1 MQPTIHRH
9 SFSRTGARWA
19 LGSLL
24 GLGALFA
31 QTASASA
38 LGDAIRQL
46 GASDG
51 LQRSVTLKE
60 LGIVDPVVLAG
71 TATQDFYLPV
81 PRGLPLGDASIAFD
95 GRYLKGEPGTST
107 VVISLNGT
115 PAVSQTVP
123 DGEGT
128 LQRNLPVAQPARA
141 SDFVRLGVNWR
152 NRNNSQQR
160 CDENHSLAN
169 SLTIS
174 PQTRLSY
181 RVDPRD
187 VRTIEDVWNTLPVR
201 TTVLVSG
208 RQLEQASF
216 DSAWRIGASLQR
228 NNRRMQVRALP
239 AVGEVIDLRSL
250 EVPAALA
257 GVPAFAALRGAEP
270 QHKLASDAELGALL
284 MLGAAQVS
292 GDIVVADKALQQR
305 LTAAFAALQAQLAA
319 DPDAGQ
325 ALQQWR
331 ARRAP
336 LASEALASQQLR
348 ALPMGRQMVLAV
360 ASDAGARVAGLQEAA
375 LQRLLVSDN
384 VTVAAAQPPQWDEA
398 KGIRLSS
405 LGGSPDSFDVLS
417 RGEWTMNF
425 PLSAVASQGRMPGEI
440 TLYVAAAPG
449 ASATR
454 PVATLFWNG
463 MLLSARQL
471 DANGQPERLRARV
484 PGYALGINN
493 TLRVSVQRQPYS
505 ADCNEI
511 PQPYP
516 ASVLPAISYV
526 TPGKAE
532 PNGSFI
538 GLLPLLGARSQL
550 LVPASYLSAAPAALE
565 RMANLAAASGLSA
578 SQAELVVAQA
588 DAPAKPSMPFVAM
601 EVPVDGAKPLV
612 TVTDGQQL
620 RIRGKS
626 LDWLDIKGL
635 KQLSSAEVVTAGGQ
649 QGVLWRAIGEWT
661 GGLGEPFLLNRGN
674 IAVIGGDGPL
684 AWLDSSNPDAGI
696 PSGPREGAFHE
707 WRNFL
712 SWSVPGI
719 AIALVVV
726 VLLVLLA
733 WAVARSKQPRH

>member
-239 AVGEVIDLRSL
+239 AVGEVIDLRGL

-270 QHKLASDAELGALL
+270 QHKLASDAELGALI
-284 MLGAAQVS
+284 MLGSAQVS

-684 AWLDSSNPDAGI
+684 AWVDSSNPDAGI

>member
-187 VRTIEDVWNTLPVR
+187 VRTVEDVWNTLPVR

-239 AVGEVIDLRSL
+239 AVGEVIDLRGL

-270 QHKLASDAELGALL
+270 QHKLASDAELGALI
-284 MLGAAQVS
+284 MLGSAQVS

-305 LTAAFAALQAQLAA
+305 LTAAFAALQTQLAA

-601 EVPVDGAKPLV
+601 EVPVEGAKPLV

-684 AWLDSSNPDAGI
+684 AWVDSSNPDAGI

>member
-239 AVGEVIDLRSL
+239 AVGEVIDLRGL

-305 LTAAFAALQAQLAA
+305 LTAAFAALQAQLAT

-578 SQAELVVAQA
+578 SQA
-588 DAPAKPSMPFVAM
+588 
-601 EVPVDGAKPLV
+601 
-612 TVTDGQQL
+612 
-620 RIRGKS
+620 
-626 LDWLDIKGL
+626 
-635 KQLSSAEVVTAGGQ
+635 
-649 QGVLWRAIGEWT
+649 
-661 GGLGEPFLLNRGN
+661 
-674 IAVIGGDGPL
+674 
-684 AWLDSSNPDAGI
+684 
-696 PSGPREGAFHE
+696 
-707 WRNFL
+707 
-712 SWSVPGI
+712 
-719 AIALVVV
+719 
-726 VLLVLLA
+726 
-733 WAVARSKQPRH
+733 

>member
-46 GASDG
+46 GASDR

-181 RVDPRD
+181 RLDPRD

-239 AVGEVIDLRSL
+239 AVGEVIDLRGL

-270 QHKLASDAELGALL
+270 QHKLASDAELGALI
-284 MLGAAQVS
+284 MLGSAQVS

-305 LTAAFAALQAQLAA
+305 LTAAFAALQTQLAA

-384 VTVAAAQPPQWDEA
+384 VTVAAAEPPQWDEA

-684 AWLDSSNPDAGI
+684 AWVDSSNPDAGI

>member
-24 GLGALFA
+24 GLGALFTQA
-31 QTASASA
+31 ASASA

-239 AVGEVIDLRSL
+239 AVGEVIDLRGL

-684 AWLDSSNPDAGI
+684 AWVDSSNPDAGI

>member
-239 AVGEVIDLRSL
+239 AVGEVIDLRGL

-626 LDWLDIKGL
+626 LDWLEIKGL

-684 AWLDSSNPDAGI
+684 AWVDSSNPDAGI

>member
-181 RVDPRD
+181 RLDPRD

-239 AVGEVIDLRSL
+239 AVGEVIDLRGL

-270 QHKLASDAELGALL
+270 QHKLASDAELGALI
-284 MLGAAQVS
+284 MLGSAQVS

-305 LTAAFAALQAQLAA
+305 LTAAFAALQTQLAA

-601 EVPVDGAKPLV
+601 EVPVEGAKPLV

-684 AWLDSSNPDAGI
+684 AWVDSSNPDAGI

>member
-31 QTASASA
+31 QAASASA

-239 AVGEVIDLRSL
+239 AVGEVIDLRGL

-270 QHKLASDAELGALL
+270 PHKLASAAALGALI
-284 MLGAAQVS
+284 MLGSAQVS

-305 LTAAFAALQAQLAA
+305 LTAAFAALQTQLAA

-626 LDWLDIKGL
+626 LD
-635 KQLSSAEVVTAGGQ
+635 
-649 QGVLWRAIGEWT
+649 
-661 GGLGEPFLLNRGN
+661 
-674 IAVIGGDGPL
+674 
-684 AWLDSSNPDAGI
+684 
-696 PSGPREGAFHE
+696 
-707 WRNFL
+707 
-712 SWSVPGI
+712 
-719 AIALVVV
+719 
-726 VLLVLLA
+726 
-733 WAVARSKQPRH
+733 

>member
-239 AVGEVIDLRSL
+239 AVGEVIDLRGL

-270 QHKLASDAELGALL
+270 QHKLASDAELGALI
-284 MLGAAQVS
+284 MLGSAQVS

-305 LTAAFAALQAQLAA
+305 LTAAFAALQAQLAS

-601 EVPVDGAKPLV
+601 EVPVEGAKPLV

-684 AWLDSSNPDAGI
+684 AWVDSSNPDAGI

>member
-216 DSAWRIGASLQR
+216 DSAWRFGASLQR

-239 AVGEVIDLRSL
+239 AVGEVIDLRGL

-305 LTAAFAALQAQLAA
+305 LTAAFAALQAQLAT

-550 LVPASYLSAAPAALE
+550 LVPAS
-565 RMANLAAASGLSA
+565 
-578 SQAELVVAQA
+578 
-588 DAPAKPSMPFVAM
+588 
-601 EVPVDGAKPLV
+601 
-612 TVTDGQQL
+612 
-620 RIRGKS
+620 
-626 LDWLDIKGL
+626 
-635 KQLSSAEVVTAGGQ
+635 
-649 QGVLWRAIGEWT
+649 
-661 GGLGEPFLLNRGN
+661 
-674 IAVIGGDGPL
+674 
-684 AWLDSSNPDAGI
+684 
-696 PSGPREGAFHE
+696 
-707 WRNFL
+707 
-712 SWSVPGI
+712 
-719 AIALVVV
+719 
-726 VLLVLLA
+726 
-733 WAVARSKQPRH
+733 

>member
-1 MQPTIHRH
+1 MQPTIRQ
-9 SFSRTGARWA
+9 SLSRTGARWA

-38 LGDAIRQL
+38 LGDAIRQM

-95 GRYLKGEPGTST
+95 SRYLKGEPGVST

-123 DGEGT
+123 DGDGM
-128 LQRNLPVAQPARA
+128 LQRTLPVAQQARA

-152 NRNNSQQR
+152 SRNGQVR
-160 CDENHSLAN
+160 CDDNHSLAN

-187 VRTIEDVWNTLPVR
+187 VRSIEDVWNTLPVR
-201 TTVLVSG
+201 TTVLVAG

-228 NNRRMQVRALP
+228 NNRRMTVNALP
-239 AVGEVIDLRSL
+239 AVGETLDLRGL

-336 LASEALASQQLR
+336 LANEALASQQLR

-360 ASDAGARVAGLQEAA
+360 AADAGARVAGLQEAA

-417 RGEWTMNF
+417 RGDWTMNF
-425 PLSAVASQGRMPGEI
+425 PLSAVASQGQMPGEI

-471 DANGQPERLRARV
+471 EANGQPERLRARV

-532 PNGSFI
+532 ANGSFI
-538 GLLPLLGARSQL
+538 GLLPLLGAKSQF

-588 DAPAKPSMPFVAM
+588 DATAKPSMPFVAM

-612 TVTDGQQL
+612 TVTDRQQL

-626 LDWLDIKGL
+626 VDWLDIKGL

-649 QGVLWRAIGEWT
+649 QGVLWHAIGEWT

-684 AWLDSSNPDAGI
+684 AWVDSSNPETGI
-696 PSGPREGAFHE
+696 PSGPHESAFHE

-719 AIALVVV
+719 AIALFV
-726 VLLVLLA
+726 VLLLVVLA
-733 WAVARSKQPRH
+733 WAVARSKQSKH

>member
-239 AVGEVIDLRSL
+239 AVGEVIDLRGL

-270 QHKLASDAELGALL
+270 QHKLASDAELGALI
-284 MLGAAQVS
+284 MLGSAQVS

-305 LTAAFAALQAQLAA
+305 LTAAFAALQAQLAT

-550 LVPASYLSAAPAALE
+550 LVPAS
-565 RMANLAAASGLSA
+565 
-578 SQAELVVAQA
+578 
-588 DAPAKPSMPFVAM
+588 
-601 EVPVDGAKPLV
+601 
-612 TVTDGQQL
+612 
-620 RIRGKS
+620 
-626 LDWLDIKGL
+626 
-635 KQLSSAEVVTAGGQ
+635 
-649 QGVLWRAIGEWT
+649 
-661 GGLGEPFLLNRGN
+661 
-674 IAVIGGDGPL
+674 
-684 AWLDSSNPDAGI
+684 
-696 PSGPREGAFHE
+696 
-707 WRNFL
+707 
-712 SWSVPGI
+712 
-719 AIALVVV
+719 
-726 VLLVLLA
+726 
-733 WAVARSKQPRH
+733 

>member
-181 RVDPRD
+181 RLDPRD

-239 AVGEVIDLRSL
+239 AVGEVIDLRGL

-270 QHKLASDAELGALL
+270 QHKLASDAELGALI
-284 MLGAAQVS
+284 MLGSAQVS

-305 LTAAFAALQAQLAA
+305 LTAAFAALQTQLAA

-684 AWLDSSNPDAGI
+684 AWVDSSNPDAGI

>member
-239 AVGEVIDLRSL
+239 AVGEVIDLRGL

-305 LTAAFAALQAQLAA
+305 LTAAFAALQTQLAT

-684 AWLDSSNPDAGI
+684 AWVDSSNPDAGI

>member
-239 AVGEVIDLRSL
+239 AVGEVIDLRGL

-270 QHKLASDAELGALL
+270 QHKLASDAELGALI

-305 LTAAFAALQAQLAA
+305 LTAAFAALQTQLAA

-635 KQLSSAEVVTAGGQ
+635 KQLSSAEVVTASGQ

-684 AWLDSSNPDAGI
+684 AWVDSSNPDAGI

>member
-95 GRYLKGEPGTST
+95 GRYLKGESGTST

-181 RVDPRD
+181 RLDPRD

-239 AVGEVIDLRSL
+239 AVGEVIDLRGL

-425 PLSAVASQGRMPGEI
+425 PLNAVASQGRMPGEI

-601 EVPVDGAKPLV
+601 EVPVEGAKPLV

-684 AWLDSSNPDAGI
+684 AWVDSSNPDAGI

>member
-123 DGEGT
+123 DGEGA

-239 AVGEVIDLRSL
+239 AVGEVIDLRGL

-305 LTAAFAALQAQLAA
+305 LTAAFAALQAQLPS
-319 DPDAGQ
+319 DPDAAQ

>member
-24 GLGALFA
+24 GLGALFTQA
-31 QTASASA
+31 ASASA

-152 NRNNSQQR
+152 NRSNSQQR

-239 AVGEVIDLRSL
+239 AVGEVIDLRGL

-305 LTAAFAALQAQLAA
+305 LTAAFAALQAQLAS

-471 DANGQPERLRARV
+471 EANGQPERLRARV

-661 GGLGEPFLLNRGN
+661 GGLDEPFLLNRGN

-684 AWLDSSNPDAGI
+684 AWVDSSNPDAGI

>member
-174 PQTRLSY
+174 PQTRLSC

-239 AVGEVIDLRSL
+239 AVGEVIDLRGL

-270 QHKLASDAELGALL
+270 QHKLASDAELGALI

-305 LTAAFAALQAQLAA
+305 LTAAFAALQTQLAA

-684 AWLDSSNPDAGI
+684 AWVDSSNPDAGI

>member
-31 QTASASA
+31 QAASASA

-239 AVGEVIDLRSL
+239 AVGEVIDLRGL

-270 QHKLASDAELGALL
+270 QHKLASDAELGALI
-284 MLGAAQVS
+284 MLGSAQVS

-305 LTAAFAALQAQLAA
+305 LTAAFAALQTQLAA

-550 LVPASYLSAAPAALE
+550 LVPAS
-565 RMANLAAASGLSA
+565 
-578 SQAELVVAQA
+578 
-588 DAPAKPSMPFVAM
+588 
-601 EVPVDGAKPLV
+601 
-612 TVTDGQQL
+612 
-620 RIRGKS
+620 
-626 LDWLDIKGL
+626 
-635 KQLSSAEVVTAGGQ
+635 
-649 QGVLWRAIGEWT
+649 
-661 GGLGEPFLLNRGN
+661 
-674 IAVIGGDGPL
+674 
-684 AWLDSSNPDAGI
+684 
-696 PSGPREGAFHE
+696 
-707 WRNFL
+707 
-712 SWSVPGI
+712 
-719 AIALVVV
+719 
-726 VLLVLLA
+726 
-733 WAVARSKQPRH
+733 

>member
-239 AVGEVIDLRSL
+239 AVGEVIDLRGL

-305 LTAAFAALQAQLAA
+305 LTAAFAALQTQLAA

>member
-81 PRGLPLGDASIAFD
+81 PRGLPLVDASIAFD

-239 AVGEVIDLRSL
+239 AVGEVIDLRGL

-305 LTAAFAALQAQLAA
+305 LTAAFAALQTQLAT

-684 AWLDSSNPDAGI
+684 AWVDSSNPDAGI
-696 PSGPREGAFHE
+696 PPGPREGAFHE

>member
-239 AVGEVIDLRSL
+239 AVGEVIDLRGL

-270 QHKLASDAELGALL
+270 QHKLASDAELGALI
-284 MLGAAQVS
+284 MLGSAQVS

-305 LTAAFAALQAQLAA
+305 LTAAFAALQTQLAA

-684 AWLDSSNPDAGI
+684 AWVDSSNPDAGI

>member
-239 AVGEVIDLRSL
+239 AVGEVIDLRGL

-257 GVPAFAALRGAEP
+257 GVPAFAALRGTEP
-270 QHKLASDAELGALL
+270 QHKLASDAELGALI
-284 MLGAAQVS
+284 MLGSAQVS

-305 LTAAFAALQAQLAA
+305 LTAAFAALQTQLAT

-484 PGYALGINN
+484 PGSALGINN

-684 AWLDSSNPDAGI
+684 AWVDSSNPDAGI

>member
-181 RVDPRD
+181 RLDPRD

-239 AVGEVIDLRSL
+239 AVGEVIDLRGL

-305 LTAAFAALQAQLAA
+305 LTAAFAALQAQLAT

-463 MLLSARQL
+463 MLLSASQL

-550 LVPASYLSAAPAALE
+550 LVPAS
-565 RMANLAAASGLSA
+565 
-578 SQAELVVAQA
+578 
-588 DAPAKPSMPFVAM
+588 
-601 EVPVDGAKPLV
+601 
-612 TVTDGQQL
+612 
-620 RIRGKS
+620 
-626 LDWLDIKGL
+626 
-635 KQLSSAEVVTAGGQ
+635 
-649 QGVLWRAIGEWT
+649 
-661 GGLGEPFLLNRGN
+661 
-674 IAVIGGDGPL
+674 
-684 AWLDSSNPDAGI
+684 
-696 PSGPREGAFHE
+696 
-707 WRNFL
+707 
-712 SWSVPGI
+712 
-719 AIALVVV
+719 
-726 VLLVLLA
+726 
-733 WAVARSKQPRH
+733 

>member
-187 VRTIEDVWNTLPVR
+187 VRSIEDVWNTLPVR

-239 AVGEVIDLRSL
+239 AVGEVIDLRGL

-270 QHKLASDAELGALL
+270 QHKLASDAELGALI
-284 MLGAAQVS
+284 MLGSAQVS

-305 LTAAFAALQAQLAA
+305 LTAAFAALQTQLAA

-601 EVPVDGAKPLV
+601 EVPVEGAKPLV

-684 AWLDSSNPDAGI
+684 AWVDSSNPDAGI

>member
-1 MQPTIHRH
+1 MKPTTRH

-24 GLGALFA
+24 GLGALFT

-51 LQRSVTLKE
+51 LRRSVTLKE
-60 LGIVDPVVLAG
+60 LGIVDPVVLSG

-115 PAVSQTVP
+115 PAVSQAVP

-128 LQRNLPVAQPARA
+128 LQRNLPVAQAARA

-152 NRNNSQQR
+152 NRNGQQR
-160 CDENHSLAN
+160 CDDNHSLAN
-169 SLTIS
+169 SLIIS

-201 TTVLVSG
+201 TTVLVAG

-228 NNRRMQVRALP
+228 NSKRMTVNALP
-239 AVGEVIDLRSL
+239 AVGETIDLRGL
-250 EVPAALA
+250 EVPAALT
-257 GVPAFAALRGAEP
+257 GVPAFAAFLGAAP
-270 QHKLASDAELGALL
+270 QHKLANDAELGALI

-292 GDIVVADKALQQR
+292 GDIVVADKAMQQR
-305 LTAAFAALQAQLAA
+305 LTAAFAALQTQLMA
-319 DPDAGQ
+319 DADAGQ

-331 ARRAP
+331 ARYAP
-336 LASEALASQQLR
+336 LANEALASQQLR

-360 ASDAGARVAGLQEAA
+360 AADAGARVAGLQEAA

-405 LGGSPDSFDVLS
+405 LGGSPDSFDVLA

-425 PLSAVASQGRMPGEI
+425 PLSAVASQGQMPGEI

-471 DANGQPERLRARV
+471 EANGQPERLRARV

-538 GLLPLLGARSQL
+538 GLLPLLGAKSQL

-588 DAPAKPSMPFVAM
+588 GAPTKPSMPFVAM

-612 TVTDGQQL
+612 TVTDRQQL

-635 KQLSSAEVVTAGGQ
+635 KRLSSAEVVTAGGQ
-649 QGVLWRAIGEWT
+649 QGVLWHAIGEWT

-684 AWLDSSNPDAGI
+684 AWVDSSNPDAGI

-707 WRNFL
+707 WRNLL

-719 AIALVVV
+719 AIALIVV
-726 VLLVLLA
+726 VLLVVLA
-733 WAVARSKQPRH
+733 WVVARSKQPKH

>member
-1 MQPTIHRH
+1 MQPTIRQ
-9 SFSRTGARWA
+9 SLSRTGARWA

-95 GRYLKGEPGTST
+95 SRYLKGEPGVST

-123 DGEGT
+123 DGDGM
-128 LQRNLPVAQPARA
+128 LQRTLPVGQQARA
-141 SDFVRLGVNWR
+141 SDFVRLGVYWR
-152 NRNNSQQR
+152 SRSGQVR
-160 CDENHSLAN
+160 CDDNHSLAN

-201 TTVLVSG
+201 TTVLVAG

-228 NNRRMQVRALP
+228 NNRRMTVNALP
-239 AVGEVIDLRSL
+239 AVGETLDLRGL

-336 LASEALASQQLR
+336 LANEALASQQLR

-360 ASDAGARVAGLQEAA
+360 AADAGARVAGLQEAA

-417 RGEWTMNF
+417 RGDWTMNF
-425 PLSAVASQGRMPGEI
+425 PLSAVASQGQMPGEI

-532 PNGSFI
+532 ANGSFI
-538 GLLPLLGARSQL
+538 GLLPLLGAKSQF

-588 DAPAKPSMPFVAM
+588 DATAKPSMPFVAM

-612 TVTDGQQL
+612 TVTDRQQL
-620 RIRGKS
+620 RIRGK
-626 LDWLDIKGL
+626 
-635 KQLSSAEVVTAGGQ
+635 
-649 QGVLWRAIGEWT
+649 
-661 GGLGEPFLLNRGN
+661 
-674 IAVIGGDGPL
+674 
-684 AWLDSSNPDAGI
+684 
-696 PSGPREGAFHE
+696 
-707 WRNFL
+707 
-712 SWSVPGI
+712 
-719 AIALVVV
+719 
-726 VLLVLLA
+726 
-733 WAVARSKQPRH
+733 

>member
-31 QTASASA
+31 QAASASA

-239 AVGEVIDLRSL
+239 AVGEVIDLRGL

-270 QHKLASDAELGALL
+270 QHKLASDAELGALI

-305 LTAAFAALQAQLAA
+305 LTAAFAALQTQLAA

-684 AWLDSSNPDAGI
+684 AWVDSSNPDAGI

>member
-1 MQPTIHRH
+1 M
-9 SFSRTGARWA
+9 
-19 LGSLL
+19 
-24 GLGALFA
+24 
-31 QTASASA
+31 
-38 LGDAIRQL
+38 
-46 GASDG
+46 
-51 LQRSVTLKE
+51 
-60 LGIVDPVVLAG
+60 
-71 TATQDFYLPV
+71 
-81 PRGLPLGDASIAFD
+81 
-95 GRYLKGEPGTST
+95 
-107 VVISLNGT
+107 
-115 PAVSQTVP
+115 
-123 DGEGT
+123 
-128 LQRNLPVAQPARA
+128 
-141 SDFVRLGVNWR
+141 
-152 NRNNSQQR
+152 
-160 CDENHSLAN
+160 
-169 SLTIS
+169 
-174 PQTRLSY
+174 
-181 RVDPRD
+181 DPRD
-187 VRTIEDVWNTLPVR
+187 VRTIEDVWNTLPVH

-239 AVGEVIDLRSL
+239 AVGEVIDLRGL

-270 QHKLASDAELGALL
+270 QHKLASDAELGALI
-284 MLGAAQVS
+284 MLGSAQVS

-305 LTAAFAALQAQLAA
+305 LTAAFAALQTQLAA

-550 LVPASYLSAAPAALE
+550 LVPASYLSASPAALE

-601 EVPVDGAKPLV
+601 EVPVEGAKPLV

-626 LDWLDIKGL
+626 LDCLDIKGL

-684 AWLDSSNPDAGI
+684 AWVDSSNPDAGI

>member
-1 MQPTIHRH
+1 MQPTIRQ
-9 SFSRTGARWA
+9 SLSRTGARWA

-51 LQRSVTLKE
+51 LQRSVTLKD

-95 GRYLKGEPGTST
+95 SRYLKGEPGVST

-123 DGEGT
+123 DGDGT
-128 LQRNLPVAQPARA
+128 LQRTLPVAQQARA

-152 NRNNSQQR
+152 SRNGQVR
-160 CDENHSLAN
+160 CDDNHSQAN

-187 VRTIEDVWNTLPVR
+187 VRSIEDVWNTLPVR
-201 TTVLVSG
+201 TTVLVAG

-228 NNRRMQVRALP
+228 NNRRMTVNALP
-239 AVGEVIDLRSL
+239 AVGETLDLRGL

-336 LASEALASQQLR
+336 LANEALASQQLR

-360 ASDAGARVAGLQEAA
+360 AADAGARVAGLQEAA

-417 RGEWTMNF
+417 RGDWTMNF
-425 PLSAVASQGRMPGEI
+425 PLSAVASQGQMPGEI

-471 DANGQPERLRARV
+471 EANGQPERLRARV

-532 PNGSFI
+532 ANGSFI
-538 GLLPLLGARSQL
+538 GLLPLLGAKSQF

-588 DAPAKPSMPFVAM
+588 DATAKPSMPFVAM
-601 EVPVDGAKPLV
+601 EVAVDGAKPLV
-612 TVTDGQQL
+612 TVTDRQQL

-626 LDWLDIKGL
+626 ADWLDIKGL

-649 QGVLWRAIGEWT
+649 QGVLWHAIGEWT

-684 AWLDSSNPDAGI
+684 AWVDSSNPETGI

-719 AIALVVV
+719 AIALFV
-726 VLLVLLA
+726 VLLLVVLA
-733 WAVARSKQPRH
+733 WAVARSKQSKH

>member
-239 AVGEVIDLRSL
+239 AVGEVIDLRGL

-305 LTAAFAALQAQLAA
+305 LTAAFAALQAQLAT

-449 ASATR
+449 ASAPR
-454 PVATLFWNG
+454 PVATLVWNG

-550 LVPASYLSAAPAALE
+550 LVPAS
-565 RMANLAAASGLSA
+565 
-578 SQAELVVAQA
+578 
-588 DAPAKPSMPFVAM
+588 
-601 EVPVDGAKPLV
+601 
-612 TVTDGQQL
+612 
-620 RIRGKS
+620 
-626 LDWLDIKGL
+626 
-635 KQLSSAEVVTAGGQ
+635 
-649 QGVLWRAIGEWT
+649 
-661 GGLGEPFLLNRGN
+661 
-674 IAVIGGDGPL
+674 
-684 AWLDSSNPDAGI
+684 
-696 PSGPREGAFHE
+696 
-707 WRNFL
+707 
-712 SWSVPGI
+712 
-719 AIALVVV
+719 
-726 VLLVLLA
+726 
-733 WAVARSKQPRH
+733 

>member
-107 VVISLNGT
+107 MVISLNGT

-239 AVGEVIDLRSL
+239 AVGEVIDLRGL

-305 LTAAFAALQAQLAA
+305 LTAAFAALQAQLAS